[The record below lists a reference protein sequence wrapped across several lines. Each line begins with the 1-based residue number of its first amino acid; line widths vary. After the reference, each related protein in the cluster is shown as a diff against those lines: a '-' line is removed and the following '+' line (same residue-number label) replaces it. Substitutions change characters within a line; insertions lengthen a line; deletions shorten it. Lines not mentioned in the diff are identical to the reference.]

1 MTSSL
6 ILLLIDAKRQHK
18 QHACSAAYSR
28 VRAMHAWY
36 TSRSSYPCMMPARS
50 RARVHARAAARRCMI
65 LRHGEISACRILQDP
80 RP

>member
-28 VRAMHAWY
+28 VRANA
-36 TSRSSYPCMMPARS
+36 CM
-50 RARVHARAAARRCMI
+50 VY
-65 LRHGEISACRILQDP
+65 
-80 RP
+80 